1 MNMKRKNLLVFF
13 TLIIFIL
20 AGCKNEEETKTS
32 SSSEQSAKMT
42 EEKKKEDE
50 SIKTIVQ
57 SDVPPFP
64 RTIEDVVKY
73 PIGQYAS
80 DENQIEKPEV
90 QQTLESFPV
99 LSENATD
106 TEIKEYFAQIYSLFK
121 LDYLDPGTIIQEFDI
136 VTSDEYGPSENYLQ
150 VEQYNV
156 EIILDSS
163 GSMANKIGSKTRM
176 DLAKEAIR
184 SFASS
189 LPNGANVALR
199 VYGHK
204 GTGAESDKQN
214 SCTANELIYPLQTYN
229 SEKLNNSLN
238 QFKPAGWTPLAE
250 SMMKAI
256 DDFQQVDQ
264 TNSRNVIYIVSDGIE
279 TCDGNPVEAAKQL
292 KQSGLAPV
300 VNIIGFELDSKGQAQ
315 LKEVAEAADGT
326 YVNVQNQEELKKQFE
341 AGKEEIF
348 KWYQWRQKSKFDLLR
363 FTQEQQKRILNLKN
377 EWIRIINAE
386 KRNVYFATNH
396 LYKAKKITNDHKEV
410 IEDVYNEF
418 YNSLKDKIT
427 EISDNLWKVTED
439 NYEEQKQ
446 LINEIY
452 ESSDLAI

>member
-1 MNMKRKNLLVFF
+1 
-13 TLIIFIL
+13 
-20 AGCKNEEETKTS
+20 
-32 SSSEQSAKMT
+32 
-42 EEKKKEDE
+42 
-50 SIKTIVQ
+50 
-57 SDVPPFP
+57 
-64 RTIEDVVKY
+64 
-73 PIGQYAS
+73 
-80 DENQIEKPEV
+80 
-90 QQTLESFPV
+90 
-99 LSENATD
+99 
-106 TEIKEYFAQIYSLFK
+106 
-121 LDYLDPGTIIQEFDI
+121 
-136 VTSDEYGPSENYLQ
+136 
-150 VEQYNV
+150 
-156 EIILDSS
+156 
-163 GSMANKIGSKTRM
+163 MANKIGSKTRM

-204 GTGAESDKQN
+204 GTGADSDKQN
-214 SCTANELIYPLQTYN
+214 SCAANELIYPLQTYD

-377 EWIRIINAE
+377 EWIRLINSE
-386 KRNVYFATNH
+386 NRNIYFAINH
-396 LYKAKKITNDHKEV
+396 LYKNEKITNDHMETMKN
-410 IEDVYNEF
+410 IYSEF
-418 YNSLKDKIT
+418 SVSLKDKIT
-427 EISDNLWKVTED
+427 ELSDYFWQLTED
-439 NYEEQKQ
+439 NHEEQKQ